1 MLDKTD
7 IHARLEAPVMKDYG
21 VYLSVDRLLACQK
34 PLGQLVTP
42 DELQFQ
48 IVHQVEE
55 LWMKQPVR
63 WRRAL
68 RDDLRRRQPD
78 LHAPALGA

>member
-7 IHARLEAPVMKDYG
+7 IHARLEAPVLKDYG
-21 VYLSVDRLLACQK
+21 VYLAVDRLLACQK

-48 IVHQVEE
+48 IVHQVED
-55 LWMKQPVR
+55 LWMKLAAFTLADIDQN
-63 WRRAL
+63 L
-68 RDDLRRRQPD
+68 REGRI
-78 LHAPALGA
+78 